1 MNQPSVVV
9 VGSGLAG
16 YTVVREL
23 RKLDAAVPITLLSAD
38 HGSFIQNRCYP
49 MHWQRVKRLI
59 RF

>member
-38 HGSFIQNRCYP
+38 HGSFYSKP
-49 MHWQRVKRLI
+49 
-59 RF
+59 